1 MELTRGRGTAIARA
15 LLVAGVVL
23 ARSAAAS
30 AEGPATFGP
39 NVSYY
44 QVDASELGPF
54 TTGNPYGNFGLLRY
68 SLDVGGFRLVAPI
81 HLPSGALMTSIELDF
96 YDGSPTQSIYASL
109 ATCDNADGVCQ
120 RSSPPAAAWTGGR
133 PFARASRRLPAL
145 GPCSARSGAS

>member
-1 MELTRGRGTAIARA
+1 MELTRGRSTAIARG
-15 LLVAGVVL
+15 LLVAGAAL

-68 SLDVGGFRLVAPI
+68 SMDVGGFRLVAP
-81 HLPSGALMTSIELDF
+81 F
-96 YDGSPTQSIYASL
+96 
-109 ATCDNADGVCQ
+109 TC
-120 RSSPPAAAWTGGR
+120 
-133 PFARASRRLPAL
+133 LPA
-145 GPCSARSGAS
+145 RW